1 MRCVVMV
8 LLLVSAMMLT
18 GTHAS
23 WWTRTRDR
31 VENAAIG
38 AATSAAVGAV
48 VGKRETKARSGTGL
62 FWPSKRDTDSH
73 EPNE

>member
-1 MRCVVMV
+1 MRSVVMV

-23 WWTRTRDR
+23 WWTRTRDK

-48 VGKRETKARSGTGL
+48 VGKRETKASFQRQVNSL
-62 FWPSKRDTDSH
+62 RDFTRKVT
-73 EPNE
+73 